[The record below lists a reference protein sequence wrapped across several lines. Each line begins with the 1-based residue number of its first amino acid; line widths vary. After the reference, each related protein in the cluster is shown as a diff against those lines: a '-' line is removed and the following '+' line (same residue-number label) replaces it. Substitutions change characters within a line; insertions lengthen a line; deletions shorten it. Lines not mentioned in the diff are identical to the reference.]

1 MSSTLIDI
9 DDLSL
14 DFLSHCLQI
23 DPDLRWSAEQL
34 LNHPLFDEQFKIE
47 FSLNFN
53 MWVAEEQN

>member
-1 MSSTLIDI
+1 MARSLIDI
-9 DDLSL
+9 DDLSF

>member
-1 MSSTLIDI
+1 MTEALIGI

-14 DFLSHCLQI
+14 DFLQRCLQI

-34 LNHPLFDEQFKIE
+34 LNHPIFDEQFKIE

-53 MWVAEEQN
+53 LWLAEE